1 MRLISVRVVGRLLI
15 RFVSASAVRIAIGAS
30 LTTSQAA
37 IALQSG
43 PAAIAQHSAPVVLAA
58 AQTEGTTARPRG
70 PTARERRALSDLASD
85 GADKWQTL

>member
-15 RFVSASAVRIAIGAS
+15 RFVSASAVRIALGAS

-43 PAAIAQHSAPVVLAA
+43 PAAIAQPVPVVLAA
-58 AQTEGTTARPRG
+58 AQTEGNDSAAAGSNSQGTAGFVG
-70 PTARERRALSDLASD
+70 P
-85 GADKWQTL
+85 GPGWG